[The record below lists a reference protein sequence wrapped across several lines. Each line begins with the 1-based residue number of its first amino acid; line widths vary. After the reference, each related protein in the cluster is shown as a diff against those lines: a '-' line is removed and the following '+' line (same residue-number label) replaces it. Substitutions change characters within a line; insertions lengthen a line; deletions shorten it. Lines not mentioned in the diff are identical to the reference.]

1 MKLNAF
7 LTALGKKIGFD
18 LTDVKLKDILASE
31 AEIPDEFTEALEKG
45 LMTEDAAKN
54 NSKIKAAIKA
64 EAYNGIDSDIT
75 SFLEELGL
83 GEDVAKPIKEQKK
96 TIDKV
101 KSIAAHLKSEAEK
114 AGKAGDKETEKALKQ
129 QVADL
134 NGQLKKIREDS
145 QKSID
150 QLKSDNENALNDF
163 SFKTTLGTRQFA
175 LPDAMNQEEKVNMVH
190 GIVSSQLKSKGY
202 KIIRNTNGA
211 LELVKEDGTPAY
223 DEKNNPVTLDTFTDG
238 ALAQRGL
245 LKQTAAAPAAG
256 GNGQQ
261 ILDASG
267 KEFKAPVSVTTAV
280 SQLDQMI
287 ADASKN

>member
-75 SFLEELGL
+75 SYLEELGL
-83 GEDVAKPIKEQKK
+83 GDDISKPIKDQKK

-101 KSIAAHLKSEAEK
+101 KAIATHLKSEAEK
-114 AGKAGDKETEKALKQ
+114 AGKAGDKDTEKALKL
-129 QVADL
+129 QVVEL
-134 NGQLKKIREDS
+134 NNQIKQIRTES
-145 QKSID
+145 QKTID
-150 QLKSDNENALNDF
+150 QLTADNENSLNDF
-163 SFKTTLGTRQFA
+163 SFKSTLGTRQFS
-175 LPDAMNQEEKVNMVH
+175 LPDAMSQEEKVNMVH
-190 GIVSSQLKSKGY
+190 GIVSSQLKAKGY
-202 KIIRNTNGA
+202 KLIRNNGA

-223 DEKNNPVTLDTFTDG
+223 DEKNNPVTLSTFTDG

-245 LKQTAAAPAAG
+245 LKQSDPAKPGTGNEGQQNGG
-256 GNGQQ
+256 GNAQTKQ
-261 ILDASG
+261 
-267 KEFKAPVSVTTAV
+267 PVAVTTAV

-287 ADASKN
+287 AEASKN